1 MDPRIE
7 ASRNAVT
14 QLEPQNVAD
23 AQEATCCPTLVSE
36 FSWDNVNLTRQ
47 TSHGTIAWV
56 DAFGH
61 DSNRCLGE
69 WSSFFAFRCFN
80 ALLMCSVLV
89 GAMIDQE
96 LNYAGLEYYF
106 IFLTNWTLI
115 VQCVY
120 LVLACYVTHSLRELV
135 ASGEHGTELE
145 MPLSVKT
152 LWLLQG
158 VLVPGTCL
166 VFLLYWGLVFDGTI
180 HTFTIPTHGVNFLVQ
195 LADLLISSQ
204 PYLLLHGLYFF
215 AYCMLF
221 LAWSLIHYATGVGDG
236 KGNRYI
242 YSSLDWSNVSGTSSL
257 ALFILLLVVPLCNC
271 FFWALVTYCR
281 GQAPVEGQAEET
293 PRVELEETQL

>member
-1 MDPRIE
+1 MGEAEVSREAFQSSMDPRIE

-61 DSNRCLGE
+61 DSNRCLSD

-145 MPLSVKT
+145 MPLSVVPAIFASS
-152 LWLLQG
+152 WALL
-158 VLVPGTCL
+158 
-166 VFLLYWGLVFDGTI
+166 FRLLHALLGLVAHPLRHRRGGRKRKSI
-180 HTFTIPTHGVNFLVQ
+180 HLLITGLEQREWHIKSGLVHSPLGRALVQ
-195 LADLLISSQ
+195 LFLLGFGH
-204 PYLLLHGLYFF
+204 LLPG
-215 AYCMLF
+215 
-221 LAWSLIHYATGVGDG
+221 SGSGRRTGRRNTTG
-236 KGNRYI
+236 
-242 YSSLDWSNVSGTSSL
+242 
-257 ALFILLLVVPLCNC
+257 
-271 FFWALVTYCR
+271 
-281 GQAPVEGQAEET
+281 
-293 PRVELEETQL
+293 